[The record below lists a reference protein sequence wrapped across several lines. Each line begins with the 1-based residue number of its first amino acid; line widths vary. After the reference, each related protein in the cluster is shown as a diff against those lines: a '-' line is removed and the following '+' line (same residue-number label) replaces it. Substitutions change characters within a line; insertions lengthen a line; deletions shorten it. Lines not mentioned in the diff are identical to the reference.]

1 MYDYALPKMVMLVMA
16 YEMSE
21 LFNLIKPDI
30 MYRYSAVEVSSSNCR
45 RTERAALVSLTDGE
59 RACAQLARRR
69 EEGGRSAGREKGRGR
84 VLAAQLAGIREE
96 GGAGGRC
103 WMLRSRCCHFD
114 HFHILKRRE
123 TEMRKNE
130 NKYT

>member
-1 MYDYALPKMVMLVMA
+1 MSCLFARDRSLKVCYD
-16 YEMSE
+16 
-21 LFNLIKPDI
+21 
-30 MYRYSAVEVSSSNCR
+30 YRYSAVEVSSSNCR
-45 RTERAALVSLTDGE
+45 RTERAALVSLTDRE

-114 HFHILKRRE
+114 YVVVVVIL
-123 TEMRKNE
+123 TIFIF
-130 NKYT
+130 

>member
-1 MYDYALPKMVMLVMA
+1 MMGMGW
-16 YEMSE
+16 E
-21 LFNLIKPDI
+21 
-30 MYRYSAVEVSSSNCR
+30 YRYSAVELSSSNCR
-45 RTERAALVSLTDGE
+45 RTERAALVLLTDRE

-114 HFHILKRRE
+114 YVVVVVIL
-123 TEMRKNE
+123 TIFIF
-130 NKYT
+130 